1 MQVVNEGAY
10 IETLHRF
17 IQRAVDS
24 GRGLDERDGDGRTA
38 LHWAA
43 ANGFQVRHRFVLPA
57 SSAPAR
63 PCELMVRFPVRDISL
78 RIRTRWQRCWMP
90 VLTPTAHA
98 STCGKPRSTWQQV
111 TPSPA
116 ACFCR
121 RRQAFFGAAENPL
134 TVGYAGWG
142 RSESVKELLQRGA
155 DPSRADKFGKNAFDA
170 AMAAGDTS
178 GQMHELMQQAAVS

>member
-43 ANGFQVRHRFVLPA
+43 ANGFQVRHRFMLPA

-63 PCELMVRFPVRDISL
+63 PCE
-78 RIRTRWQRCWMP
+78 
-90 VLTPTAHA
+90 
-98 STCGKPRSTWQQV
+98 
-111 TPSPA
+111 
-116 ACFCR
+116 
-121 RRQAFFGAAENPL
+121 
-134 TVGYAGWG
+134 
-142 RSESVKELLQRGA
+142 
-155 DPSRADKFGKNAFDA
+155 
-170 AMAAGDTS
+170 
-178 GQMHELMQQAAVS
+178 

>member
-1 MQVVNEGAY
+1 LRV
-10 IETLHRF
+10 
-17 IQRAVDS
+17 
-24 GRGLDERDGDGRTA
+24 
-38 LHWAA
+38 
-43 ANGFQVRHRFVLPA
+43 
-57 SSAPAR
+57 
-63 PCELMVRFPVRDISL
+63 MVRFPVRDISL

-116 ACFCR
+116 ACFR
-121 RRQAFFGAAENPL
+121 LRRQPLFGAAEKPL

-142 RSESVKELLQRGA
+142 RTESVKELLQRGA

-178 GQMHELMQQAAVS
+178 AQMHELMQHAAVS